1 MSGIIRKIGK
11 VITHKITIMVLVVLA
26 IIALVW
32 FGGPLISIGGY
43 EILASV
49 SARISLLLII
59 ACIWLAVKFWKLQQ
73 ASSKN
78 KKLIEHISKEEQD
91 QLEIEQSSDDEIAVL
106 EQRMS
111 DALQYLKKSDF
122 KGKNL
127 YQLPWYV
134 LIGPPG
140 AGKTTSIVN
149 SGVNLP
155 LADEFGTS
163 PIKGVGGTRNCDW
176 WFTDDAVLLDTAG
189 RYTTQ
194 DSYREV
200 DSRAWLGFLELLK
213 KSRPMRPVNGAI
225 VTISIADLLQQTQS
239 EINELAGTI
248 RKRIQELKMQLGVNI
263 PVYLMLSKGDLLA
276 GFNELFDDISRDER
290 EEVFGFTF
298 EVDEDFSHHHA
309 VAKFNKYFVELIQS
323 IERKLSKKLQSEKSE
338 QRRALIY
345 SFPRQLRL
353 AQKNIDDFI
362 QVAFSQNR
370 YEEPILLRGVY
381 ITSATQEGTPINRI
395 GREISN
401 SFGFQRERSAASQL
415 EGKGYFIKRLLKDVI
430 FKEDKLVGVNIS
442 YQKRQRLIHRVGYAV
457 SGFCLVTL
465 SYLWSHSYA
474 NNKQII
480 DSTSSLVS
488 EYTEAS
494 NGGINEQSNLIELNG
509 GLNVLKKFSSQIL
522 ANKNALSEGFG
533 LYQGDKFGGITR
545 EVYSKG
551 LVNYYGPYLK
561 GTLEKEMLQAKNHH
575 DYLYELLRIYLM
587 FYLPQHKEDKDI
599 TSLFEHLWRRDFP
612 GEINEEL
619 RTDLKSHLSY
629 FLDQKMA
636 LPQQDGKLIDYA
648 QNKLS
653 KVSLVERVYNS
664 LLDNYLTAMPEF
676 KPSDYLSQKVEG
688 YFYRKSGK
696 SLREGIPGLYTQ
708 AGYHGVFK
716 RESKKISEI
725 LSKDS
730 WVLPSDETESLDKLS
745 ILDIQE
751 QVRDKYFSD
760 YIFYWKELISDV
772 AVREFSTPEEGALML
787 QELTGVN
794 APIERLYSAI
804 RDNVMLA
811 RPKDEGVDLDAA
823 KDVVDT
829 AASSRVNNNINR
841 YERLIPDSA
850 DIDAAPEQV
859 VNDAFAEII
868 HYVGDP
874 GSASALKQS
883 LGALKNMQIFLESIS
898 NANNAEEKTYEVTSS
913 PQAAS
918 IISEL
923 EKEASVTP
931 QPMSEWLGKVEN
943 SGKTLT
949 NTGTYSYLNNLWKT
963 QVLTECRRAIEGRYP
978 VNKRSRQDI
987 TLDDFRSFFAYGG
1000 TIDRFF
1006 DQHLSVFVDTS
1017 RGRWRLLKDIGI
1029 SNYTL
1034 RQLEKAKSIRESFFV
1049 RNGSDISV
1057 NFTLKPSSLSVNAG
1071 QVLMDIEGQIL
1082 SYRHGPLRS
1091 YPTRWPGPKPQVAT
1105 SISFTPT
1112 DGGQTE
1118 TVRTTGFWSLF
1129 RLLDKAKLKKTLA
1142 YDKFLVEFKQ
1152 VPFDATFEL
1161 QAHSVNNPFFGSD
1174 LEGFNCPTD
1183 L

>member
-1 MSGIIRKIGK
+1 MSGILKKIAR
-11 VITHKITIMVLVVLA
+11 VLTHKITITLLVIVA
-26 IIALVW
+26 IVGLVW
-32 FGGPLISIGGY
+32 FGGPLISVGGY
-43 EILASV
+43 EVLATV
-49 SARISLLLII
+49 SSRLVLLLVM
-59 ACIWLAVKFWKLQQ
+59 ACLWMGYKFWKIHQ

-78 KKLIEHISKEEQD
+78 KQLIEQISREEQD
-91 QLEIEQSSDDEIAVL
+91 QLEINQSTDDEIAVL
-106 EQRMS
+106 EQRMA
-111 DALQYLKKSDF
+111 DALEYLKKSDF
-122 KGKNL
+122 KGKNI

-149 SGVNLP
+149 SGLHLP
-155 LADEFGTS
+155 LAEEFGAS

-194 DSYREV
+194 DSYKEV
-200 DSRAWLGFLELLK
+200 DSRAWLGFLDLLK
-213 KSRPMRPVNGAI
+213 QSRPMRPINGAI
-225 VTISIADLLQQTQS
+225 VTISIAELLQQTQS

-248 RKRIQELKMQLGVNI
+248 RKRVQELKMQLGVNI

-276 GFNELFDDISRDER
+276 GFNEVFDDITREER

-298 EVDEDFSHHHA
+298 EVDEDLSQGNS
-309 VAKFNKYFVELIQS
+309 VTRFNQYFVELIQS
-323 IERKLSKKLQSEKSE
+323 LERRLIKKLQSEKSE

-345 SFPRQLRL
+345 GFTRQLRL
-353 AQKNIDDFI
+353 AQKNIDDFV

-370 YEEPILLRGVY
+370 YEEPIMLRGVY
-381 ITSATQEGTPINRI
+381 LTSATQEGTPINRI
-395 GREISN
+395 GRDISN
-401 SFGFQRERSAASQL
+401 TFGFKREHTATSYG
-415 EGKGYFIKRLLKDVI
+415 EGKGYFIKQLLKEVI
-430 FKEDKLVGVNIS
+430 FKEDRLVGVNIG
-442 YQKRQRLIHRVGYAV
+442 YQKKQRLIHRLGYSLSA
-457 SGFCLVTL
+457 FCLVTL
-465 SYLWSHSYA
+465 TYLWSHSYA
-474 NNKQII
+474 SNKNII
-480 DSTSSLVS
+480 DSTSSLVTDY
-488 EYTEAS
+488 ELAS
-494 NGGINEQSNLIELNG
+494 NGGISEKSNLIELNG
-509 GLNVLKKFSSQIL
+509 GLNVLNQFSSQDSQ
-522 ANKNALSEGFG
+522 NNPSLSEGLG
-533 LYQGDKFGGITR
+533 LYQGDKFRSVST
-545 EVYSKG
+545 EVYAKG
-551 LVNYYGPYLK
+551 LANYYGPYLK
-561 GTLEKEMLQAKNHH
+561 GTLEKEMLQAKDHH

-587 FYLPQHKEDKDI
+587 FYLPQHKDDKDI
-599 TSLFEHLWRRDFP
+599 VSLFEHLWRRDYP
-612 GEINEEL
+612 GEINEQL
-619 RTDLKSHLSY
+619 RNELKSHLTY
-629 FLDQKMA
+629 FLNGNLA
-636 LPQQDGKLIDYA
+636 LPSRDNKLIDYA
-648 QNKLS
+648 QEKLS
-653 KVSLVERVYNS
+653 KVSVVDRVYNS
-664 LLDNYLTAMPEF
+664 ILDNYLNAMPEF
-676 KPSDYLSQKVEG
+676 KASDYLSQKVEG

-696 SLREGIPGLYTQ
+696 SLQQGIPGLYTQ

-730 WVLPSDETESLDKLS
+730 WVLPADETESLDKLS

-751 QVRDKYFSD
+751 QVRDKYFND
-760 YIFYWKELISDV
+760 YIFYWKELISDL

-804 RDNVMLA
+804 RDNIMLA
-811 RPKDEGVDLDAA
+811 RPKGEGLDIDTA
-823 KDVVDT
+823 KDLAT
-829 AASSRVNNNINR
+829 KAGPSGLNNNINR
-841 YERLIPDSA
+841 YERLIPDNA
-850 DIDAAPEQV
+850 TIDVEPEQV
-859 VNDAFAEII
+859 VNDAFSDII
-868 HYVGDP
+868 HYVGKP
-874 GSASALKQS
+874 GDASPLKQS
-883 LGALKNMQIFLESIS
+883 IGALKNMQVFLESIS

-918 IISEL
+918 IISDL

-963 QVLTECRRAIEGRYP
+963 EVLSECRRAIEGRYP
-978 VNKRSRQDI
+978 VNKRSQQDI

-1006 DQHLSVFVDTS
+1006 NQHLSVFVDTS

-1049 RNGSDISV
+1049 RNGSEIAV
-1057 NFTLKPSSLSVNAG
+1057 NFSLKPSSLSVNAG
-1071 QVLMDIEGQIL
+1071 QMLLDIEGQVL

-1091 YPTRWPGPKPQVAT
+1091 FPTRWPGPKPQVAT
-1105 SISFTPT
+1105 SLTFTPAN
-1112 DGGQTE
+1112 GGQSE
-1118 TVRTTGFWSLF
+1118 TIRTKGFWSLF

-1142 YDKFLVEFKQ
+1142 YDKFLVEFTHNE
-1152 VPFDATFEL
+1152 FDATLEL

>member
-1 MSGIIRKIGK
+1 MTGIIKNIGK
-11 VITHKITIMVLVVLA
+11 FITHKVTLTVLILLAVV
-26 IIALVW
+26 ALVW

-43 EILASV
+43 EVLSSIG
-49 SARISLLLII
+49 ARLSLLLII
-59 ACIWLAVKFWKLQQ
+59 VCIWLAIKFWQLKQV
-73 ASSKN
+73 SHKN
-78 KKLIEHISKEEQD
+78 KKIVRHISKEDQD
-91 QLEIEQSSDDEIAVL
+91 QLDIDQSSDDEISAL
-106 EQRMS
+106 EKRMS
-111 DALQYLKKSDF
+111 DALQYLRKSDV

-127 YQLPWYV
+127 YQLPWYL

-140 AGKTTSIVN
+140 AGKTTSIIN
-149 SGVNLP
+149 SGLNLP
-155 LADEFGTS
+155 LADEFGSS

-176 WFTDDAVLLDTAG
+176 WFTDDAILLDTAG

-194 DSYREV
+194 DSYQQV
-200 DSRAWLGFLELLK
+200 DSRAWQGFLELLK
-213 KSRPMRPVNGAI
+213 RTRPMRPINGAI
-225 VTISIADLLQQTQS
+225 VTISVTELLQQTQS
-239 EINELAGTI
+239 ELNELAGSI
-248 RKRIQELKMQLGVNI
+248 RKRVQELKMQLGINI
-263 PVYLMLSKGDLLA
+263 PVYLVLSKGDLLA
-276 GFNELFDDISRDER
+276 GFNEIFDDISKEER
-290 EEVFGFTF
+290 EQVFGLTF
-298 EVDEDFSHHHA
+298 EVGEDFSHHQA
-309 VAKFNKYFVELIQS
+309 VEKFNKYFVELIQS
-323 IERKLSKKLQSEKSE
+323 IEQKLLKTLQQEKNE

-353 AQKNIDDFI
+353 LQKSIDDFI
-362 QVAFSQNR
+362 KIAFSQNR

-401 SFGFQRERSAASQL
+401 TFGFQRERLSANSI
-415 EGKGYFIKRLLKDVI
+415 EGKGYFIKRLLRDVI
-430 FKEDKLVGVNIS
+430 FKEDKLVGVNIG
-442 YQKRQRLIHRVGYAV
+442 YQKRQRLIQRIGYGVA
-457 SGFCLVTL
+457 GFCLVTL
-465 SYLWSHSYA
+465 SYLWTHSYA
-474 NNKQII
+474 SNKKLIS
-480 DSTSSLVS
+480 STSSLVT
-488 EYTEAS
+488 EYNQAS
-494 NGGINEQSNLIELNG
+494 NGGITEKSNLLELNG
-509 GLNVLKKFSSQIL
+509 GLNVLKKFSQQIVQ
-522 ANKNALSEGFG
+522 NKKMLSDGLG
-533 LYQGDKFGGITR
+533 LYQGNKFSGVTQ
-545 EVYSKG
+545 EVYNKG
-551 LVNYYGPYLK
+551 LSNYFGPYLK
-561 GTLEKEMLQAKNHH
+561 SSLEKEMLQAKQHH

-587 FYLPQHKEDKDI
+587 FYLPQYKEDKDI
-599 TSLFEHLWRRDFP
+599 MSLFEHLWRRDYA

-619 RTDLKSHLSY
+619 RTDLKAHLNY
-629 FLDQKMA
+629 FLAEQMS
-636 LPQQDGKLIDYA
+636 LPKQDRKLVEYA
-648 QNKLS
+648 QEKLS
-653 KVSLVERVYNS
+653 QVSLVDRVYNS
-664 LLDNYLTAMPEF
+664 LLDNYLNAMPEF
-676 KPSDYLSQKVEG
+676 RPSDYLSQQVEG

-730 WVLPSDETESLDKLS
+730 WVLPTNDSGSLDKLS
-745 ILDIQE
+745 ILDIQD
-751 QVRDKYFSD
+751 QVRKKYFDD
-760 YIFYWKELISDV
+760 YIFYWKELINDL

-787 QELTGVN
+787 QELTGAK
-794 APIERLYSAI
+794 APIERLYAAV

-811 RPKDEGVDLDAA
+811 RPKKESLDLDTARDMA
-823 KDVVDT
+823 ET
-829 AASSRVNNNINR
+829 AAPSRVNNNINR

-850 DIDAAPEQV
+850 EVEAVPEQV
-859 VNDAFAEII
+859 VNEAFIEII
-868 HYVGDP
+868 NYVGDANDNSP
-874 GSASALKQS
+874 LKQS
-883 LGALKNMQIFLESIS
+883 LGALKNMQVFLESIS
-898 NANNAEEKTYEVTSS
+898 NANNAEEKTYQVTSS

-931 QPMSEWLGKVEN
+931 QPMSEWLGKMES

-963 QVLTECRRAIEGRYP
+963 EVLSECRRAIEGRYP
-978 VNKRSRQDI
+978 VNKRSNKDI
-987 TLDDFRSFFAYGG
+987 TLDDFTSFFSYGG

-1006 DQHLSVFVDTS
+1006 NQHLSVFVDTS
-1017 RGRWRLLKDIGI
+1017 RGRWRLHKDIGI

-1034 RQLEKAKSIRESFFV
+1034 RQLEKAKSIRESFFI
-1049 RNGSDISV
+1049 RNGSEVAV

-1071 QVLMDIEGQIL
+1071 QVLIDIEGQLL

-1105 SISFTPT
+1105 SITFTPS
-1112 DGGQTE
+1112 DGGQSE

-1152 VPFDATFEL
+1152 EDFDASFEL